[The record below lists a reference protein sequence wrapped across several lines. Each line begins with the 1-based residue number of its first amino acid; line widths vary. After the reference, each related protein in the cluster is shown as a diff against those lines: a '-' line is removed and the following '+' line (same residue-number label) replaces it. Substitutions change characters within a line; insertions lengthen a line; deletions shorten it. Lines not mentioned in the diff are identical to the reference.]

1 MKKSLLLAA
10 TLLLSAVS
18 FGQIKLQNENQ
29 DIELPKPTFDRY
41 SKSMIE
47 TLRDRH
53 SVRDFEHKELSIE
66 DLSTLCWA
74 ACGRSRDENH
84 ITSPTA
90 MNRQEIRLY
99 VFLQKGVY
107 EYIPGNNVLH
117 FICQGDYREM
127 FVSNS
132 PVAES
137 SKADKKGKGGKN
149 GKGGDAGKTF
159 GQPFVMEAPVT
170 LLMVIDLDKFGSTDE
185 RAKTL
190 AYMDAGIVSENINL
204 YCESVKLGTVTRA
217 TMDVQGLKKLLNL
230 NNNQIPALN
239 NPVGYPK

>member
-1 MKKSLLLAA
+1 MKKNIIAMALAGCA
-10 TLLLSAVS
+10 LSVS
-18 FGQIKLQNENQ
+18 AQ
-29 DIELPKPTFDRY
+29 DISLPAPDF
-41 SKSMIE
+41 SQKSMSVVE
-47 TLRDRH
+47 ALKTRH
-53 SVRDFEHKELSIE
+53 SIREFDATKELSNQQI
-66 DLSTLCWA
+66 SNLCWA
-74 ACGRSRDENH
+74 AFGKSRDDNH
-84 ITSPTA
+84 RTAPTA

>member
-29 DIELPKPTFDRY
+29 DIELPKPMFDRY

-47 TLRDRH
+47 TLMDRH
-53 SVRDFEHKELSIE
+53 SVRDFEHKELSME

-107 EYIPGNNVLH
+107 EYIPGNNVLQ

-149 GKGGDAGKTF
+149 GKELKALELPGLWNGAMSDWSTIFVEVPLETF
-159 GQPFVMEAPVT
+159 
-170 LLMVIDLDKFGSTDE
+170 
-185 RAKTL
+185 
-190 AYMDAGIVSENINL
+190 
-204 YCESVKLGTVTRA
+204 
-217 TMDVQGLKKLLNL
+217 
-230 NNNQIPALN
+230 
-239 NPVGYPK
+239 NPVKTVNDLLRPQHQG